1 MCIHTFSWCTF
12 IENRNAIHDVL
23 YTVEL
28 LKDTRGWRLQTAA
41 KKVLNWSLTSCWRDA
56 CVSTPGIDEPD
67 PDRHRRYHLDE
78 LILAVVDQFVS
89 HKLFFP
95 EGDLKS
101 CRRRFEFRAQQAA
114 QSEDFW

>member
-1 MCIHTFSWCTF
+1 MIADFCKENPLLEFDQLLARCMCLH
-12 IENRNAIHDVL
+12 
-23 YTVEL
+23 
-28 LKDTRGWRLQTAA
+28 
-41 KKVLNWSLTSCWRDA
+41 
-56 CVSTPGIDEPD
+56 PGIDEPD